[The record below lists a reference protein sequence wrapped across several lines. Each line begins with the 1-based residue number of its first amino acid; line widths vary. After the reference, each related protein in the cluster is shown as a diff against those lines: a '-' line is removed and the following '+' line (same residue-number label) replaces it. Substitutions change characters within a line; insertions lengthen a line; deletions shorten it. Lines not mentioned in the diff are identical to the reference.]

1 MFSALKSFIVGDS
14 SNKNQT
20 NILKEN
26 KPLKSDVSNN
36 NMDSINNKK
45 KTIIKGEKNEFDF
58 SEEYEDEPKQNIN
71 TQSSSSNES
80 ISEIK
85 EENIIHNP
93 IQNMDDIDFW
103 RMAHCVYV
111 KNSLININMFNFVP
125 FIKLKRKSEGLLSY
139 IGFGTEDVKEL
150 KYLAGFDEHF
160 IYMINLSKEENK
172 NENDAMKTIGN
183 HYDINQITNIEV
195 VQDTFLKNKIL
206 ITILFVLDND
216 VNNYISK
223 IKKFY
228 FEKPNALKFLKILKE
243 YLNINKIKVAYIDKV
258 FQDLNFNEIKKE
270 KEGKDKLKKEE
281 IEENNDPKKLPN
293 YKLIKAIA
301 KTLDTILENNK
312 KKSNYKEIVKK
323 QSKMAFSANLIPGIS
338 IEDYLLRIQTYAN
351 VEESTLIICLIF
363 IDKLCHTADVTL
375 THYNIHRIL
384 FIAVLLSIKYN
395 EDSFFDNQYY
405 SEIAGVKIKELKLLE
420 YTFVSMVDFN
430 LFVSN
435 EIYEKYKNY
444 LDNFD
449 Q

>member
-20 NILKEN
+20 NTLKEN
-26 KPLKSDVSNN
+26 KPLKSDISNN
-36 NMDSINNKK
+36 NMDSNNNKK

-58 SEEYEDEPKQNIN
+58 SEEYEDEPKQNMN
-71 TQSSSSNES
+71 TQNSSSSES
-80 ISEIK
+80 SKEIK
-85 EENIIHNP
+85 NDNIIHNP

-125 FIKLKRKSEGLLSY
+125 FIKLKKKSEGLLSY
-139 IGFGTEDVKEL
+139 IGFGTEDIKEL

-195 VQDTFLKNKIL
+195 VQDAFLKNKIL

-243 YLNINKIKVAYIDKV
+243 YLNINKIKVTYIDKV
-258 FQDLNFNEIKKE
+258 FQDLNFNENKKE
-270 KEGKDKLKKEE
+270 KGGKDNLKKEE
-281 IEENNDPKKLPN
+281 NEENNINEKKEEVQPE
-293 YKLIKAIA
+293 IKNEN
-301 KTLDTILENNK
+301 KETLKEEKEETKENEE
-312 KKSNYKEIVKK
+312 EIFT
-323 QSKMAFSANLIPGIS
+323 S
-338 IEDYLLRIQTYAN
+338 EN
-351 VEESTLIICLIF
+351 VEEKTEEE
-363 IDKLCHTADVTL
+363 K
-375 THYNIHRIL
+375 
-384 FIAVLLSIKYN
+384 
-395 EDSFFDNQYY
+395 
-405 SEIAGVKIKELKLLE
+405 KI
-420 YTFVSMVDFN
+420 
-430 LFVSN
+430 
-435 EIYEKYKNY
+435 
-444 LDNFD
+444 
-449 Q
+449 

>member
-20 NILKEN
+20 NTLKEN
-26 KPLKSDVSNN
+26 KPLKSDISNN
-36 NMDSINNKK
+36 NMDSNNNKK

-58 SEEYEDEPKQNIN
+58 SEEYEDEPKQNMN
-71 TQSSSSNES
+71 TQNSSSSES
-80 ISEIK
+80 SKEIK
-85 EENIIHNP
+85 DDNIIHNP

-125 FIKLKRKSEGLLSY
+125 FIKLKKKSEGLLSY
-139 IGFGTEDVKEL
+139 IGFGTEDIKEL

-195 VQDTFLKNKIL
+195 VQDAFLKNKIL

-243 YLNINKIKVAYIDKV
+243 YLNINKIKVTYIDKV
-258 FQDLNFNEIKKE
+258 FQDLNFNENKKE
-270 KEGKDKLKKEE
+270 KGGKDNLKKEE
-281 IEENNDPKKLPN
+281 NEENNINEKKEEVLPE
-293 YKLIKAIA
+293 IKNEN
-301 KTLDTILENNK
+301 KETLKEEN
-312 KKSNYKEIVKK
+312 KENEEEIFT
-323 QSKMAFSANLIPGIS
+323 S
-338 IEDYLLRIQTYAN
+338 EN
-351 VEESTLIICLIF
+351 VEEKTEEE
-363 IDKLCHTADVTL
+363 K
-375 THYNIHRIL
+375 
-384 FIAVLLSIKYN
+384 
-395 EDSFFDNQYY
+395 
-405 SEIAGVKIKELKLLE
+405 KI
-420 YTFVSMVDFN
+420 
-430 LFVSN
+430 
-435 EIYEKYKNY
+435 
-444 LDNFD
+444 
-449 Q
+449 

>member
-20 NILKEN
+20 NTLKEN
-26 KPLKSDVSNN
+26 KPLKSDISNN
-36 NMDSINNKK
+36 NMDSNNNKK

-58 SEEYEDEPKQNIN
+58 SEEYEDEPKQNMN
-71 TQSSSSNES
+71 TQSSSSSES
-80 ISEIK
+80 SKEIK
-85 EENIIHNP
+85 DDNIIHNP

-125 FIKLKRKSEGLLSY
+125 FIKLKKKSEGLLSY
-139 IGFGTEDVKEL
+139 IGFGTEDIKEL

-195 VQDTFLKNKIL
+195 VQDAFLKNKIL

-243 YLNINKIKVAYIDKV
+243 YLNINKIKVTYIDKV
-258 FQDLNFNEIKKE
+258 FQDLNFNENKKE
-270 KEGKDKLKKEE
+270 KGGKDNLKKEE
-281 IEENNDPKKLPN
+281 NEENNINEKKEEVQPE
-293 YKLIKAIA
+293 IKNEN
-301 KTLDTILENNK
+301 KETLKEEN
-312 KKSNYKEIVKK
+312 KENEEEIFT
-323 QSKMAFSANLIPGIS
+323 S
-338 IEDYLLRIQTYAN
+338 EN
-351 VEESTLIICLIF
+351 VEEKTEEE
-363 IDKLCHTADVTL
+363 K
-375 THYNIHRIL
+375 
-384 FIAVLLSIKYN
+384 
-395 EDSFFDNQYY
+395 
-405 SEIAGVKIKELKLLE
+405 KI
-420 YTFVSMVDFN
+420 
-430 LFVSN
+430 
-435 EIYEKYKNY
+435 
-444 LDNFD
+444 
-449 Q
+449 

>member
-20 NILKEN
+20 NTLKEN
-26 KPLKSDVSNN
+26 KPLKSDISNN
-36 NMDSINNKK
+36 NMDSNNNKK

-58 SEEYEDEPKQNIN
+58 SEEYEDEPKQNMN
-71 TQSSSSNES
+71 TQSSSSSES
-80 ISEIK
+80 SKEIK
-85 EENIIHNP
+85 NDNIIHNP

-125 FIKLKRKSEGLLSY
+125 FIKLKKKSEGLLSY
-139 IGFGTEDVKEL
+139 IGFGTEDIKEL

-195 VQDTFLKNKIL
+195 VQDAFLKNKIL

-243 YLNINKIKVAYIDKV
+243 Y
-258 FQDLNFNEIKKE
+258 F
-270 KEGKDKLKKEE
+270 
-281 IEENNDPKKLPN
+281 
-293 YKLIKAIA
+293 
-301 KTLDTILENNK
+301 
-312 KKSNYKEIVKK
+312 
-323 QSKMAFSANLIPGIS
+323 
-338 IEDYLLRIQTYAN
+338 
-351 VEESTLIICLIF
+351 
-363 IDKLCHTADVTL
+363 
-375 THYNIHRIL
+375 
-384 FIAVLLSIKYN
+384 
-395 EDSFFDNQYY
+395 
-405 SEIAGVKIKELKLLE
+405 
-420 YTFVSMVDFN
+420 
-430 LFVSN
+430 
-435 EIYEKYKNY
+435 KYK
-444 LDNFD
+444 
-449 Q
+449 

>member
-14 SNKNQT
+14 SNKNQANT
-20 NILKEN
+20 LKEN
-26 KPLKSDVSNN
+26 KPLKSDISNN
-36 NMDSINNKK
+36 NMDSNNNKK

-58 SEEYEDEPKQNIN
+58 SEEYEDEPKQNMN
-71 TQSSSSNES
+71 TQSSSSSES
-80 ISEIK
+80 SKEIK
-85 EENIIHNP
+85 NDNIIHNP

-125 FIKLKRKSEGLLSY
+125 FIKLKKKSEGLLSY
-139 IGFGTEDVKEL
+139 IGFGTEDIKEL

-195 VQDTFLKNKIL
+195 VQDAFLKNKIL

-243 YLNINKIKVAYIDKV
+243 YLNINKIKVTYIDKV

-270 KEGKDKLKKEE
+270 QGGKDNLKKEE
-281 IEENNDPKKLPN
+281 NEENNINEKKEEVQPE
-293 YKLIKAIA
+293 IKNEN
-301 KTLDTILENNK
+301 KETLKEEN
-312 KKSNYKEIVKK
+312 KENEEEIFT
-323 QSKMAFSANLIPGIS
+323 S
-338 IEDYLLRIQTYAN
+338 EN
-351 VEESTLIICLIF
+351 VEEKTEEE
-363 IDKLCHTADVTL
+363 K
-375 THYNIHRIL
+375 
-384 FIAVLLSIKYN
+384 
-395 EDSFFDNQYY
+395 
-405 SEIAGVKIKELKLLE
+405 KI
-420 YTFVSMVDFN
+420 
-430 LFVSN
+430 
-435 EIYEKYKNY
+435 
-444 LDNFD
+444 
-449 Q
+449 

>member
-20 NILKEN
+20 NTLKEN
-26 KPLKSDVSNN
+26 KPLKSDISNN
-36 NMDSINNKK
+36 NLDSNNNKK

-58 SEEYEDEPKQNIN
+58 SEEYEDEPKQNMN
-71 TQSSSSNES
+71 TQSSSSSENS
-80 ISEIK
+80 KEIK
-85 EENIIHNP
+85 DDNIIHNP

-125 FIKLKRKSEGLLSY
+125 FIKLKKKSEGLLSY
-139 IGFGTEDVKEL
+139 IGFGTEDIKEL

-195 VQDTFLKNKIL
+195 VQDAFLKNKIL

-243 YLNINKIKVAYIDKV
+243 YLNINKIKVTYIDKV
-258 FQDLNFNEIKKE
+258 FQDLNFNENKKE
-270 KEGKDKLKKEE
+270 KGGKDNLKKEE
-281 IEENNDPKKLPN
+281 NEENNINEKKEEVQPE
-293 YKLIKAIA
+293 IKNEN
-301 KTLDTILENNK
+301 KETLKEENNE
-312 KKSNYKEIVKK
+312 NEEEIFT
-323 QSKMAFSANLIPGIS
+323 S
-338 IEDYLLRIQTYAN
+338 EN
-351 VEESTLIICLIF
+351 VEEKTEEE
-363 IDKLCHTADVTL
+363 K
-375 THYNIHRIL
+375 
-384 FIAVLLSIKYN
+384 
-395 EDSFFDNQYY
+395 
-405 SEIAGVKIKELKLLE
+405 KI
-420 YTFVSMVDFN
+420 
-430 LFVSN
+430 
-435 EIYEKYKNY
+435 
-444 LDNFD
+444 
-449 Q
+449 

>member
-20 NILKEN
+20 NTLKEN
-26 KPLKSDVSNN
+26 KPLKSDISNN
-36 NMDSINNKK
+36 NMDSNNNKK

-58 SEEYEDEPKQNIN
+58 SEEYEDEPKQNMN
-71 TQSSSSNES
+71 TQSSSSSES
-80 ISEIK
+80 SKEIK
-85 EENIIHNP
+85 NDNIIHNP

-125 FIKLKRKSEGLLSY
+125 FIKLKKKSEGLLSY
-139 IGFGTEDVKEL
+139 IGFGTEDIKEL

-195 VQDTFLKNKIL
+195 VQDAFLKNKIL

-243 YLNINKIKVAYIDKV
+243 YLNINKIKVTYIDKV
-258 FQDLNFNEIKKE
+258 FQDLNFNENKKE
-270 KEGKDKLKKEE
+270 KEGKNNLKKEE
-281 IEENNDPKKLPN
+281 NEENNINEKKEEVQPE
-293 YKLIKAIA
+293 IKN
-301 KTLDTILENNK
+301 ENKENLKEENK
-312 KKSNYKEIVKK
+312 ENEEEIFT
-323 QSKMAFSANLIPGIS
+323 S
-338 IEDYLLRIQTYAN
+338 EN
-351 VEESTLIICLIF
+351 VEEKT
-363 IDKLCHTADVTL
+363 
-375 THYNIHRIL
+375 
-384 FIAVLLSIKYN
+384 
-395 EDSFFDNQYY
+395 E
-405 SEIAGVKIKELKLLE
+405 E
-420 YTFVSMVDFN
+420 
-430 LFVSN
+430 
-435 EIYEKYKNY
+435 EKKRSR
-444 LDNFD
+444 
-449 Q
+449 

>member
-20 NILKEN
+20 NTLKEN
-26 KPLKSDVSNN
+26 KPLKSDISNN
-36 NMDSINNKK
+36 NLDSNNNKK

-58 SEEYEDEPKQNIN
+58 SEEYEDEPKQNMN
-71 TQSSSSNES
+71 TQSSSSSES
-80 ISEIK
+80 SKEIK
-85 EENIIHNP
+85 NDNIIHNP

-125 FIKLKRKSEGLLSY
+125 FIKLKKKSEGLLSY
-139 IGFGTEDVKEL
+139 IGFGTEDIKEL

-195 VQDTFLKNKIL
+195 VQDAFLKNKIL

-243 YLNINKIKVAYIDKV
+243 YLNINKIKVTYIDKV
-258 FQDLNFNEIKKE
+258 FQDLNFNENKKE
-270 KEGKDKLKKEE
+270 KGGKDNLKKEE
-281 IEENNDPKKLPN
+281 NEENNINEKKEEVQPE
-293 YKLIKAIA
+293 IKNEN
-301 KTLDTILENNK
+301 KETLKEEN
-312 KKSNYKEIVKK
+312 KENEEEIFT
-323 QSKMAFSANLIPGIS
+323 S
-338 IEDYLLRIQTYAN
+338 EN
-351 VEESTLIICLIF
+351 VEEKTEEE
-363 IDKLCHTADVTL
+363 K
-375 THYNIHRIL
+375 
-384 FIAVLLSIKYN
+384 
-395 EDSFFDNQYY
+395 
-405 SEIAGVKIKELKLLE
+405 KI
-420 YTFVSMVDFN
+420 
-430 LFVSN
+430 
-435 EIYEKYKNY
+435 
-444 LDNFD
+444 
-449 Q
+449 

>member
-20 NILKEN
+20 NTLKEN
-26 KPLKSDVSNN
+26 KPLKSDISNN
-36 NMDSINNKK
+36 NMDSYNNKK

-58 SEEYEDEPKQNIN
+58 SEEYEDEPKQNMN
-71 TQSSSSNES
+71 TQSSSNSES
-80 ISEIK
+80 SKEIK
-85 EENIIHNP
+85 NDNIIHNP

-125 FIKLKRKSEGLLSY
+125 FIKLKKKSEGLLSY
-139 IGFGTEDVKEL
+139 IGFGTEDIKEL

-195 VQDTFLKNKIL
+195 VQDAFLKNKIL

-243 YLNINKIKVAYIDKV
+243 YLNINKIKVTYIDKV
-258 FQDLNFNEIKKE
+258 FQDLNFNENKKE
-270 KEGKDKLKKEE
+270 KGRKDNLKKEE
-281 IEENNDPKKLPN
+281 NEENNINEKKEEVQPE
-293 YKLIKAIA
+293 IKNEN
-301 KTLDTILENNK
+301 KETLKEEN
-312 KKSNYKEIVKK
+312 KENEEEIFT
-323 QSKMAFSANLIPGIS
+323 S
-338 IEDYLLRIQTYAN
+338 EN
-351 VEESTLIICLIF
+351 VEEKTEEE
-363 IDKLCHTADVTL
+363 K
-375 THYNIHRIL
+375 
-384 FIAVLLSIKYN
+384 
-395 EDSFFDNQYY
+395 
-405 SEIAGVKIKELKLLE
+405 KI
-420 YTFVSMVDFN
+420 
-430 LFVSN
+430 
-435 EIYEKYKNY
+435 
-444 LDNFD
+444 
-449 Q
+449 

>member
-20 NILKEN
+20 NTLKEN
-26 KPLKSDVSNN
+26 KPLKSDISNN
-36 NMDSINNKK
+36 NMDSNNNKK

-58 SEEYEDEPKQNIN
+58 SEEYEDEPKQNMN
-71 TQSSSSNES
+71 TQSSSSSES
-80 ISEIK
+80 SKEIK
-85 EENIIHNP
+85 NDNIIHNP

-125 FIKLKRKSEGLLSY
+125 FIKLKKKSEGLLSY
-139 IGFGTEDVKEL
+139 IGFGTEDIKEL

-195 VQDTFLKNKIL
+195 VQDAFFKNKIL

-243 YLNINKIKVAYIDKV
+243 YLNINKIKVTYIDKV
-258 FQDLNFNEIKKE
+258 FQDLNFNENKKE
-270 KEGKDKLKKEE
+270 KGGKDNLKKEE
-281 IEENNDPKKLPN
+281 NEENNINEKKEEVQPE
-293 YKLIKAIA
+293 IKNEN
-301 KTLDTILENNK
+301 KETLKEEN
-312 KKSNYKEIVKK
+312 KENEEEIFT
-323 QSKMAFSANLIPGIS
+323 S
-338 IEDYLLRIQTYAN
+338 EN
-351 VEESTLIICLIF
+351 VEEKTEEE
-363 IDKLCHTADVTL
+363 K
-375 THYNIHRIL
+375 
-384 FIAVLLSIKYN
+384 
-395 EDSFFDNQYY
+395 
-405 SEIAGVKIKELKLLE
+405 KI
-420 YTFVSMVDFN
+420 
-430 LFVSN
+430 
-435 EIYEKYKNY
+435 
-444 LDNFD
+444 
-449 Q
+449 